1 MIRKGRK
8 PIRYDQKEEVGE
20 EGYIVLTNRERKG
33 HEAHTKKEVFGRRQR
48 RKRERNQ
55 DEFMRLTGIENKGD
69 RRDGNEE

>member
-33 HEAHTKKEVFGRRQR
+33 HEAHTKKEVFGRKQR
-48 RKRERNQ
+48 RKE
-55 DEFMRLTGIENKGD
+55 GIEMSL
-69 RRDGNEE
+69 